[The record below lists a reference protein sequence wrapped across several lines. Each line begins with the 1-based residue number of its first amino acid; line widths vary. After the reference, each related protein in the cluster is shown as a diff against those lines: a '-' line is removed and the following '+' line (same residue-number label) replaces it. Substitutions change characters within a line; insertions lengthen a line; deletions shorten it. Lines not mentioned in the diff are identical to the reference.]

1 MYSDR
6 IGLITFLIVTNL
18 REAKTLSR
26 VRRAQHQPDSWQREG
41 KWRSDIYSSLLHCS
55 TPKCIPVQHSTF
67 RAQDTARLGLV
78 NPGKKNTTAR
88 LYGSS
93 VKLGKLRTIKLLPE
107 PPTKWRRSYSCRRED
122 TALMVSPY
130 GRFLNTTE
138 QENWKRWQINSLRKQ
153 PSEGRGARKI

>member
-1 MYSDR
+1 MAERRQMAFRYILIFAPLFNSQVYSCT
-6 IGLITFLIVTNL
+6 TFNIPRT
-18 REAKTLSR
+18 RYSAPWSGE
-26 VRRAQHQPDSWQREG
+26 SW
-41 KWRSDIYSSLLHCS
+41 
-55 TPKCIPVQHSTF
+55 
-67 RAQDTARLGLV
+67 
-78 NPGKKNTTAR
+78 KKNTTAR

-153 PSEGRGARKI
+153 PSEGRGARKDDCFWSPTPNFIKVLCVNSFISMPKG